1 MNIGLQLPITSAP
14 KPIVECQMNRH
25 LSFHS
30 ARPAYGCKD
39 TTSRAKEREGIM
51 VQSATNFSLL
61 FLRALIFSAI
71 LVGPVVAFAASYE
84 SRSPSN
90 GGVGLVLLV
99 ALQRV

>member
-1 MNIGLQLPITSAP
+1 
-14 KPIVECQMNRH
+14 
-25 LSFHS
+25 
-30 ARPAYGCKD
+30 
-39 TTSRAKEREGIM
+39 M

-71 LVGPVVAFAASYE
+71 LVGPVVVFAASYE

-90 GGVGLVLLV
+90 GGVGLVLLA